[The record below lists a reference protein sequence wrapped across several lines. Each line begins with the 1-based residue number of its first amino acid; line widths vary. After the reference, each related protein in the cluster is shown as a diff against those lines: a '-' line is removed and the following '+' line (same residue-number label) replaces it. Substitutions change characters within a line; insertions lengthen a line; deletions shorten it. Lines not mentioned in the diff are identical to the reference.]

1 MKRNIKGAAQGAY
14 ENPEI
19 IQDADG
25 AIAGANALSGV
36 NDAIQVQALKNSK
49 EDETDTEET
58 EEGAKRSIK
67 SGSPRMVNKLRNI
80 K

>member
-1 MKRNIKGAAQGAY
+1 FSGAPQGAY

-36 NDAIQVQALKNSK
+36 NDAIQVQSLKN
-49 EDETDTEET
+49 
-58 EEGAKRSIK
+58 
-67 SGSPRMVNKLRNI
+67 PRKTKQILRKTKQI
-80 K
+80 LRKGPKDLLKVVRQEW